1 MRLCLTCFH
10 LSRAGSFFCGF
21 CSRSFGVRLC
31 GSKHANAPHVHF
43 CTTCAS
49 STLSEPTRFVRLG
62 WIPFG
67 ITVLITLTVWR
78 WTIAHLKAVVA
89 IGWIVFSWMLAVLLN
104 TSPAAIGC
112 SVRAA
117 LTALVTCWIL
127 GQLMTLLPG
136 GGGQVGQVAR
146 VVPSKVLGWAVKAI
160 YWLGRSAAR
169 ELRRLL
175 LSSPRK
181 SPSNKNSSKSEAKES

>member
-104 TSPAAIGC
+104 TSPAAIGWGTGRPG
-112 SVRAA
+112 SASGPFEGSGMGSQSHLLARAE
-117 LTALVTCWIL
+117 
-127 GQLMTLLPG
+127 
-136 GGGQVGQVAR
+136 
-146 VVPSKVLGWAVKAI
+146 
-160 YWLGRSAAR
+160 RSA
-169 ELRRLL
+169 
-175 LSSPRK
+175 
-181 SPSNKNSSKSEAKES
+181 